1 MSLLAAISFS
11 LSNNL
16 NIFFTLLLNFP
27 NRLGKSSRTAKIF
40 CMQIQNIFI
49 SVQQDIFQKKIL
61 EGNTYIDFWL
71 MFCLR

>member
-1 MSLLAAISFS
+1 MPKMLIQLMSLLAAISFS

-40 CMQIQNIFI
+40 CMQIQNIFF
-49 SVQQDIFQKKIL
+49 SVQQYFHDTF
-61 EGNTYIDFWL
+61 
-71 MFCLR
+71 